1 MKHLKKP
8 LSSLLSLLLILSCVS
23 VFCPVLPATAE
34 EHSLTLDKTEY
45 AVGEP
50 ILCTATGSDKDWVG
64 IYRRADTVA
73 SSAEGGVASIY
84 WYYVVRDS
92 FPSGSTC
99 NIQTD
104 ADINTF
110 RPDTELTAGE
120 YKAVLLENDGYTIL
134 AQVDFVITDGKG
146 TEPTEPTD
154 EVYVR
159 TDKTEYFVGEDILVT
174 ATGTAHD
181 WIGLYLEDDIAAPQA
196 QGGVSSIYWYYVA
209 ADGNTSGSTK
219 SIRQAEYSNGDRS
232 AYFTIPAGQYK
243 LLLLKD
249 DGYEVLAETHI
260 TVRTDPSG
268 APDAPSSASLK
279 RTNTIPGFAE
289 GTLTVR
295 LSTEVEQPAGYVVY
309 WGDAN
314 GKLSDFTPLSQ
325 FACKGFVTE
334 YAVPANTMIPAGADR
349 MLVYAV
355 SESGVASRNAVTVP
369 LTGMGASLGEPVAE
383 LQIMSDIHINTEDSH
398 LHNRHFAAALA
409 DILAISPDS
418 IGIFVNGD
426 IADHGQAAEYEALNR
441 LIRDAGEN
449 LPPVYCAIGNHDLSG
464 GGSAA
469 AQIQQFLTGTGN
481 TSETVY
487 FDTWIAGI
495 HFIFLGGEQAGIHA
509 DLSAAQLQWLES
521 KLAENRDENRP
532 IFVFLHQGLMD
543 TVAGTFEY
551 QDWHGVEQSA
561 QLSAILSQYPEVIL
575 SSGHS
580 HWTLESAH
588 TFKAFDDSLPTI
600 LNTASCAYLWD
611 DSCIATNEG
620 IVGSEGWYVT
630 VYENMLVVRGRDYVN
645 GLWIGSAQF
654 IMKLHE
660 QAEEETQPETT
671 DAPDPV
677 TEPDESDGT
686 DAPENTGT
694 EPVTTPATQ
703 NATVADTTAEAGEKQ
718 TAGCQSALAL
728 SGMGVLTA
736 LLGGAV
742 ALTVFHTR
750 GRKRKD

>member
-1 MKHLKKP
+1 MKHVKKP
-8 LSSLLSLLLILSCVS
+8 LSALLGLLLILSCTS
-23 VFCPVLPATAE
+23 AICPVLPATAE

-50 ILCTATGSDKDWVG
+50 ILCTATGSAKDWVG
-64 IYRRADTVA
+64 IYRRADEV
-73 SSAEGGVASIY
+73 GGVASIY
-84 WYYVVRDS
+84 WYYVVRDN
-92 FPSGSTC
+92 FPSGATC
-99 NIQTD
+99 NILTD
-104 ADINTF
+104 ADLNES
-110 RPDTELTAGE
+110 RPDTALTPGE
-120 YKAVLLENDGYTIL
+120 YKAILFENDGYTIL
-134 AQVDFVITDGKG
+134 AQVDFVITDGNS
-146 TEPTEPTD
+146 TEPDEPRD
-154 EVYVR
+154 ECYVR
-159 TDKTEYFVGEDILVT
+159 TDKTEYFVGEDIFVT

-181 WIGLYLEDDIAAPQA
+181 WVGLYLEDDVAAPLA
-196 QGGVSSIYWYYVA
+196 EGGVPSIYWYYVA

-219 SIRQAEYSNGDRS
+219 SIRQAEYSNSERS

-243 LLLLKD
+243 LLLLKN

-260 TVRTDPSG
+260 TVIVDPSD

-295 LSTEVEQPAGYVVY
+295 LSTEAAEPAGYVVY
-309 WGDAN
+309 WGNAD
-314 GKLSDFTPLSQ
+314 GMLSGFTPLSQ
-325 FACKGFVTE
+325 FACKGLVTE

-383 LQIMSDIHINTEDSH
+383 LQILSDIHINTADSH
-398 LHNRHFAAALA
+398 IHNRHFATALA

-441 LIRDAGEN
+441 LIQGAGEN

-495 HFIFLGGEQAGIHA
+495 HFIFLGGEQPGAHA

-551 QDWHGVEQSA
+551 QDWHGVVQSA
-561 QLSAILSQYPEVIL
+561 QLSAILAQYPEVIL

-630 VYENMLVVRGRDYVN
+630 VYEDTLVVRGRDYVN

-660 QAEEETQPETT
+660 KAEETQPETT

-686 DAPENTGT
+686 NAPENTGT